1 MARAHDPALRLAI
14 VAVVGILVALAPT
27 LPAALGLRRSPL
39 VRVGARCEHAVEID
53 GVLRCDQTAPRRV
66 ADLCGDTTPTTIRSG
81 DAITTKHLCA
91 ATSPARGVDWGRM
104 APEDLKALAL
114 PINVNEASAEELASL
129 PRIGP
134 VLADRLIA
142 ARPFASVADLLRV
155 RGIGPKT
162 LAKLQ
167 RRARTSW

>member
-1 MARAHDPALRLAI
+1 MTIATSAGLRAHRGVLI
-14 VAVVGILVALAPT
+14 VAVLVAALLA
-27 LPAALGLRRSPL
+27 LPACSGGDSSS
-39 VRVGARCEHAVEID
+39 
-53 GVLRCDQTAPRRV
+53 
-66 ADLCGDTTPTTIRSG
+66 GDTTPTTIRSG